1 MVTIQ
6 SVLTIVFQW
15 FGFLEHRR
23 FSLHLIGMSREEFLY
38 WIAIFISCFLD
49 KGPSCSSM
57 SSTRLM
63 QPPILRSDWKPGS
76 CHSYRGQRRPP
87 CEYENIR
94 QRPNGQRVSC
104 VIKMH
109 AGELFPVEWSV
120 TDIMMNTLNIFNN
133 VWLHLCYGDHRR
145 GVML

>member
-1 MVTIQ
+1 MVSIK

-15 FGFLEHRR
+15 FGFLE
-23 FSLHLIGMSREEFLY
+23 LFL
-38 WIAIFISCFLD
+38 FISLEWVERSFYIELQFSFLASLTRA
-49 KGPSCSSM
+49 PRAPQWAVLVSC
-57 SSTRLM
+57 RL
-63 QPPILRSDWKPGS
+63 LRSDWKPGS